1 MTFPVLLAV
10 LAAALLHA
18 TWNAILKVG
27 VSKQTSMF
35 ILSVGHA
42 AIGIAVAAT
51 HPVPGAAVWPWL
63 IASGLIHMAYQ
74 LFLAYAYEHGDLS
87 RVYPIAR
94 GTAPVVVL
102 LISLGFLGDV
112 IGPWEYAGICVL
124 GAGIILTARGVFTD
138 GESRK
143 LLPYALGSAL
153 ATAGYSI
160 ADGLGARVSGAPFA
174 YV

>member
-51 HPVPGAAVWPWL
+51 HPVPGGR
-63 IASGLIHMAYQ
+63 GLA
-74 LFLAYAYEHGDLS
+74 LADRLGADPHGL
-87 RVYPIAR
+87 
-94 GTAPVVVL
+94 PVV
-102 LISLGFLGDV
+102 
-112 IGPWEYAGICVL
+112 P
-124 GAGIILTARGVFTD
+124 
-138 GESRK
+138 
-143 LLPYALGSAL
+143 
-153 ATAGYSI
+153 
-160 ADGLGARVSGAPFA
+160 GLCL
-174 YV
+174 